1 MTSLIEEE
9 ITITVR
15 YGSAYRSENDEVFTV
30 VISFTIGRLKVK
42 IHERHGIKTESQRIL
57 GKRPVNPDRG
67 IGCFNPMENT
77 QQLFDGEIYILMR
90 SLRGGAKGR
99 ETDTHNQIMNNIQY
113 RIK

>member
-1 MTSLIEEE
+1 MATLIEEE
-9 ITITVR
+9 ITIRVR
-15 YGSAYRSENDEVFTV
+15 YGSAYRSENDEVFKV
-30 VISFTIGRLKVK
+30 VESFTIGRLKAK
-42 IHERHGIKTESQRIL
+42 IHERHGIKTEAQRIL

-67 IGCFNPMENT
+67 IGCFYSMENT

-99 ETDTHNQIMNNIQY
+99 ETDAHNQIMNSIEH